1 MEYLLY
7 IFRFLYRIR
16 FWVII
21 GSTLVTLAVIYANR
35 NIIRT
40 YTVESTVFTGEQSGS
55 SLEGELLG
63 NTIKAGNSTVDNF
76 INIILAETT
85 LKRVSYRLYARNMIH
100 GDLNRDNEYIT
111 AADYREIYNRTV
123 NRPDGQ
129 ALLALIDKNSE
140 DKTVENML
148 KYEKPDKN
156 NFIYG
161 LFYWNHPHYSYGALK
176 KFKFYAKAQVI
187 CLLYVILQMIRA
199 LHTIPL
205 TY

>member
-21 GSTLVTLAVIYANR
+21 GSTLVTLAVIYATR

-40 YTVESTVFTGEQSGS
+40 YTVESTVFTGEQSGY
-55 SLEGELLG
+55 SLEGELLS

-129 ALLALIDKNSE
+129 ALLALIDKTSE

-148 KYEKPDKN
+148 KYEKPDKR
-156 NFIYG
+156 FMAGHRSYYG
-161 LFYWNHPHYSYGALK
+161 GIGVVA
-176 KFKFYAKAQVI
+176 V
-187 CLLYVILQMIRA
+187 V
-199 LHTIPL
+199 
-205 TY
+205 